1 MTHCYFLISRS
12 SSVLQTFISNCWLIQ
27 VLSNDLQFYEK
38 PFQCLYCVR
47 TSRATLP
54 AKSTRVNYLIFFS
67 SSTKIQYYYLDDSM
81 LTFQSSRQNT
91 E

>member
-38 PFQCLYCVR
+38 PFQCLYCER
-47 TSRATLP
+47 MSRATLP
-54 AKSTRVNYLIFFS
+54 AKSTRVNYLIFFPPPQ
-67 SSTKIQYYYLDDSM
+67 KYNIII
-81 LTFQSSRQNT
+81 
-91 E
+91 